1 MYAPLAIIHPLT
13 LIQRKRYLPVPGHI
27 LVRQNQEVSPF
38 DVVAETEFSR
48 KHMLLD
54 VAALLHISS
63 EEADSLIQCQC

>member
-38 DVVAETEFSR
+38 DVVAET
-48 KHMLLD
+48 D
-54 VAALLHISS
+54 
-63 EEADSLIQCQC
+63 DSLTISIGASKFEITFVQLGFN